1 MDALIGNEFVD
12 KKTKYEYA
20 YSMNFNFPG
29 WNHLN
34 NASVFSNESLY
45 NKKRT
50 VGNFANLSVAWKNM
64 LYLSGSIRNDIV
76 SSMPRD
82 NRSFTYP
89 SVSLGFIFTEL
100 APLKNNILT
109 FGKIRASYA
118 EVGMAGDYTITI
130 LHLMV
135 VVFIWEIRL
144 FIQLMEQWLIF
155 HIIRCMTLT

>member
-1 MDALIGNEFVD
+1 ME
-12 KKTKYEYA
+12 
-20 YSMNFNFPG
+20 
-29 WNHLN
+29 
-34 NASVFSNESLY
+34 
-45 NKKRT
+45 
-50 VGNFANLSVAWKNM
+50 NM

-118 EVGMAGDYTITI
+118 EVGMAGDYTQSYYYTPSYGGG
-130 LHLMV
+130 
-135 VVFIWEIRL
+135 FIWEIRL